1 MWPMD
6 FTYPSP
12 EIVNMKAVSGAIII
26 LAGAMLCGAGA
37 IAEAISTA
45 GNRYSG
51 AGAAA
56 MIGGVTLGLFGV
68 VIVIVRDRP
77 PLGPP

>member
-1 MWPMD
+1 MD

-37 IAEAISTA
+37 IAEAISTHVETISA
-45 GNRYSG
+45 VTSTRNLDTPNARAQARPEPRRGE
-51 AGAAA
+51 
-56 MIGGVTLGLFGV
+56 GGVPGLA
-68 VIVIVRDRP
+68 P
-77 PLGPP
+77 A